1 MSNVGDIVDVIRH
14 GTNGFVFNDVDSE
27 MELAGCLMRLLSDK
41 ELVDKTSREAR
52 KIVESISVEGNA
64 GIWDNVFAR
73 ITARQ

>member
-1 MSNVGDIVDVIRH
+1 MMWTVKWNLPVV
-14 GTNGFVFNDVDSE
+14 
-27 MELAGCLMRLLSDK
+27 LMRLLSDK

>member
-1 MSNVGDIVDVIRH
+1 
-14 GTNGFVFNDVDSE
+14 

-52 KIVESISVEGNA
+52 KIVEIISVESNA